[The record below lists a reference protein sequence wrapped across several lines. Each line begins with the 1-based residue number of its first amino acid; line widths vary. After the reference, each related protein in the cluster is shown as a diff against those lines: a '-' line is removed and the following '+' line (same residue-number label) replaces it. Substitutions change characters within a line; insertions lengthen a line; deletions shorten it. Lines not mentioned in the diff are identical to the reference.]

1 MLKRKKLLAALL
13 AGTMMLSLVGCGKKA
28 DTSGDTTD
36 TTDPST
42 PPAETQLTPWEEASQ
57 IYNTEET
64 DEELYQKALDEG
76 GTVTLYSISS
86 RCTKVEAAFEEKY
99 PGIDCVPFDISTNEL
114 LEKVTR
120 EYDAG
125 QHVADVVHI
134 KDQDGSMWNEY
145 VANKVFY
152 NYQPADIFAHIDPS

>member
-36 TTDPST
+36 PNT

-64 DEELYQKALDEG
+64 DEELYQKAIEEG
-76 GTVTLYSISS
+76 GTVTLYSILQMHQGGGRFRGKVS
-86 RCTKVEAAFEEKY
+86 R
-99 PGIDCVPFDISTNEL
+99 
-114 LEKVTR
+114 
-120 EYDAG
+120 
-125 QHVADVVHI
+125 H
-134 KDQDGSMWNEY
+134 
-145 VANKVFY
+145 
-152 NYQPADIFAHIDPS
+152 

>member
-36 TTDPST
+36 PNT

-64 DEELYQKALDEG
+64 DEELYQKALEEG
-76 GTVTLYSISS
+76 GYRDPVLHLLQMHQGGGRFRGKVS
-86 RCTKVEAAFEEKY
+86 R
-99 PGIDCVPFDISTNEL
+99 
-114 LEKVTR
+114 
-120 EYDAG
+120 
-125 QHVADVVHI
+125 H
-134 KDQDGSMWNEY
+134 
-145 VANKVFY
+145 
-152 NYQPADIFAHIDPS
+152 

>member
-120 EYDAG
+120 EYEAG
-125 QHVADVVHI
+125 PACSRRCPHQGPGRLHVERVCGQQDVL
-134 KDQDGSMWNEY
+134 QLS
-145 VANKVFY
+145 AR
-152 NYQPADIFAHIDPS
+152 